1 MAATAA
7 AGTTQ
12 IIKQSLCFRAKYKVG
27 KKVMSPL
34 LVVPHPRNRGGEP
47 VKSLRTMQLNG
58 TVVKAGYD
66 SVEANNSAVA
76 VEEKPAVAGKDGIY
90 FQDDFEKKTI
100 TDPDMLQR
108 GSGIVAIAGSLSHSH
123 LNCAMRNILG
133 GKRGCE
139 CEDPTKCGGCGSSN
153 ILEKPTGNYSLE
165 KLETYDDAW
174 AKDCYSGLEW
184 EVLSWKMD
192 EEEPEAALVISI
204 ALNKKN
210 EAAMKTGHLEI
221 MSTLV
226 RLCTPDP
233 HGLVPFEPVRDK
245 LVELY
250 GSAVDHPDFLDAF
263 KMVMDLGGASSVHL
277 KDLKEFTSTF
287 VNERNRKMRFDA
299 YAVVAQYPVEFPRL
313 KIASIKWAWKQP
325 TSKGNWCP
333 LPPNIMYRFAES
345 KLGMRSF
352 LIDVEAALL
361 VLSKFVSTVVE
372 EPKEKTKWSAS
383 VDISIMAKIFGV
395 AKTTSDG
402 KTVDQQESELRQSV
416 AEFIAM
422 KVKDITE
429 KQGSAFP
436 QVTALPKDTA
446 LMKMVHGLL
455 DNPSFKNNSEATQSV
470 VTEQPL
476 VPTVIEMDDD
486 GKPIS
491 QHQTVSVM
499 ARIPV
504 VETIPW
510 HTWAE
515 KKTVPNVADKAK
527 MLAMLGVGWMHDHA
541 TDMDSMPIALVR
553 KGKRIEAKATRPLEI
568 GELVV
573 PLFFSK
579 QSSMHCQGEGGT
591 VHPNAACVEVSWTIA
606 RSEEELEAGMED
618 KQLLV
623 RTPVHVQP
631 ELKFPEKTKDGLA
644 WTNESAVHP
653 YWFIQRNDG
662 DEHEANA
669 DVVRQDVTQVFA
681 CSFKPLSNVVKLSP
695 AAETYTVSVPC
706 IVNTKKIA
714 MGQEVILKG
723 QPKSTKKSQ
732 NKTRPAQNAFDQI
745 NKSEKK
751 RKTSIPGWSGW
762 RVIHGGGAA

>member
-1 MAATAA
+1 MAAA

-12 IIKQSLCFRAKYKVG
+12 IIKQSICFRAKYKVG

-34 LVVPHPRNRGGEP
+34 SVVPHPVNRGGEP
-47 VKSLRTMQLNG
+47 VRSSRTMQLNG

-66 SVEANNSAVA
+66 SVEANCSAVA
-76 VEEKPAVAGKDGIY
+76 VEEKPAVAGGNGTS
-90 FQDDFEKKTI
+90 FQDDFQKKTI
-100 TDPDMLQR
+100 TDPDMLPR

-139 CEDPTKCGGCGSSN
+139 CDDPTKCGGCGSSS
-153 ILEKPTGNYSLE
+153 ILEKTGNYSVD
-165 KLETYDDAW
+165 KLETYDSTW
-174 AKDCYSGLEW
+174 AKECYSGLEW

-192 EEEPEAALVISI
+192 VEEPEAALVISI

-226 RLCTPDP
+226 RLCTPDAR
-233 HGLVPFEPVRDK
+233 GDVPFEPVRDK

-263 KMVMDLGGASSVHL
+263 KMVMDVGGASSVHL

-287 VNERNRKMRFDA
+287 VNERNRKMRFDG

-325 TSKGNWCP
+325 TCKGNWCQV
-333 LPPNIMYRFAES
+333 PPNIMYRFADS
-345 KLGMRSF
+345 KQGMRSV
-352 LIDVEAALL
+352 LTDVEAALL

-395 AKTTSDG
+395 PKTIADG
-402 KTVDQQESELRQSV
+402 KTVDQQETALRQSV

-422 KVKDITE
+422 KVLEIRGRGEDF
-429 KQGSAFP
+429 S
-436 QVTALPKDTA
+436 ALPGDTA
-446 LMKMVHGLL
+446 LMKMVHDLL
-455 DNPSFKNNSEATQSV
+455 RNPSEVTQCAPSV
-470 VTEQPL
+470 VTKQPL
-476 VPTVIEMDDD
+476 VPKVIEMDDD
-486 GKPIS
+486 GKPIT
-491 QHQTVSVM
+491 QHETVSLK
-499 ARIPV
+499 APTPL

-510 HTWAE
+510 RTWAE
-515 KKTVPNVADKAK
+515 KKTIPNEAEKAK
-527 MLAMLGVGWMHDHA
+527 MFVMLCVGWMHDHA
-541 TDMDSMPIALVR
+541 TCIAHQDTGHSMPIVLVR
-553 KGKRIEAKATRPLEI
+553 KGKAIEAKATRTLEI

-579 QSSMHCQGEGGT
+579 QSSMHCKSDGGT
-591 VHPNAACVEVSWTIA
+591 VHPNAARLEVSWTVTVSDA
-606 RSEEELEAGMED
+606 ELEAGMEE
-618 KQLLV
+618 KTWIA
-623 RTPVHVQP
+623 RIPVYVQP
-631 ELKFPEKTKDGLA
+631 ELKLPDKTKDGLA
-644 WTNESAVHP
+644 WKVDAAVHP

-662 DEHEANA
+662 NDVEANA
-669 DVVRQDVTQVFA
+669 DVVYQDVTHVFA
-681 CSFKPLSNVVKLSP
+681 CSFRPLSSDAVKLSP
-695 AAETYTVSVPC
+695 AAETYVVSVPC

-723 QPKSTKKSQ
+723 QPKSTKKPQ
-732 NKTRPAQNAFDQI
+732 NKTRPAQDAFDQI
-745 NKSEKK
+745 TQREKK
-751 RKTSIPGWSGW
+751 RKKS
-762 RVIHGGGAA
+762 IHGGGE